1 MEKRMVGKMTL
12 KSQNRVQNT
21 WKSWHWHQDLRW
33 LRDCPPD
40 TESFSQWEIL
50 GQTLPSVGLNESE
63 AAKPERLQSPSTATP
78 VCTYRLLNLMFELGL
93 LFWIKE
99 TTEEFWAEVCGLT
112 FVPLCHLTREQTM
125 WTQGQRQEEQLH
137 KRNKNSLDNAGN
149 RRRVERDIF

>member
-12 KSQNRVQNT
+12 KSQNGTKYKEKLTLTPRFAVI
-21 WKSWHWHQDLRW
+21 KGL
-33 LRDCPPD
+33 CPPD

-50 GQTLPSVGLNESE
+50 GQTLPSVGLNKSE

-78 VCTYRLLNLMFELGL
+78 VCTYRLLNFMFELGL

-99 TTEEFWAEVCGLT
+99 TTAEFWAEVCGLT

-149 RRRVERDIF
+149 RKRVERDIF